1 MTVKELLLI
10 LDGLAD
16 QGYGKARV
24 EVAMGNA
31 PSPVVTR
38 AITKVSVEAV
48 CIGEHREDAIVLN

>member
-24 EVAMGNA
+24 EVAIGNA
-31 PSPVVTR
+31 SSPVVTR
-38 AITKVSVEAV
+38 AINKVSVEAV
-48 CIGEHREDAIVLN
+48 CIGDYREDAVVIN